1 VRFFPVPTTES
12 VSEQSGLDALAWSYA
27 DVSGIV
33 SLELG
38 AANAEDSMLRSD
50 ARNRIA
56 ETDFLVF
63 ELEVLLL
70 IYNPHRDLTTFN

>member
-33 SLELG
+33 TLELG

-50 ARNRIA
+50 ARNRIV
-56 ETDFLVF
+56 ETDFLIF
-63 ELEVLLL
+63 ELEVFTV
-70 IYNPHRDLTTFN
+70 DLQPSLRPYHI

>member
-1 VRFFPVPTTES
+1 MRFFPVPTTES

-33 SLELG
+33 TLELG
-38 AANAEDSMLRSD
+38 VANAEDSMLRSD
-50 ARNRIA
+50 ARNRIV

-63 ELEVLLL
+63 ELEVFTV
-70 IYNPHRDLTTFN
+70 DLQPSLRPYHI

>member
-1 VRFFPVPTTES
+1 MRFFPVPTTES

-33 SLELG
+33 TLELG

-50 ARNRIA
+50 ARNRIV

-63 ELEVLLL
+63 ELEVFTV
-70 IYNPHRDLTTFN
+70 DLQPSLRPYHI